1 MSKIITLILL
11 LLLVPAAYAE
21 TIKLPLQ
28 EFTSAG
34 ALEMRC
40 VSGGQNL
47 SIPIPERWNVR
58 NITLGLHYTVSN
70 NLIGEISQ
78 MAIKFNGELV
88 TQMKLNSLA
97 PDVTVDIPLPITY
110 LEPGY
115 NTVTFQVAQH
125 YMASQCEQP
134 CSPDLWTNISVRDS
148 FVEIEYDL
156 KPLPLKLG
164 EVANWIFDPKQF
176 PEGTVNLVIDE
187 SSAESVTTAG
197 VIASGIARHFDY
209 RKVKFSH
216 SPDIRSGMDNML
228 IGSGR
233 FTDSVLAKYGITP
246 AKTNGGGLVKIYH
259 LPGNREQA
267 ADSRHALVVITGA
280 DAKPLKIAAQTFAN
294 MSLPYPGTSELHAFE
309 FSMPDI
315 SMYGGR
321 QVLSSDKIYD
331 FNSMGMS
338 SSSFFGFSGKPSKRG
353 YIGSGSE
360 LSFRL
365 PPDFLIKQNQY
376 AKLVLNFAYGAGMR
390 QDSTISLSVNDK
402 QVRDIHLD
410 DANGNYIEGYK
421 IDLPTYLFKPGSNT
435 ITFKPY
441 LNTNRQVCDA
451 VNTDGLFVTLFDN
464 STLYFPPMPHFVEM
478 PKLELFAL
486 NGFPFTRWP
495 DGYETLVYLPK
506 HDRASI
512 DTAFNMIGMIT
523 QRNGF
528 PLFGTQVTFT
538 EPTNWNGD
546 MLVIGKSS
554 DIPASIMGRAPM
566 QADGISTVPYP
577 VSRGWDSETSISFS
591 KQKSG
596 LGEGSGLL
604 MEFESVNQKGRSV
617 VLVTAQTE
625 NDLLTLGDALL
636 EPGILS
642 RISGDVA
649 LIKLD
654 VPDYDLISLSSGKK
668 YSTGDK
674 GDISFIDS
682 FLYANKYIVYGL
694 IALAIVT
701 LSMIGYWLLRR
712 YREKRING
720 EKSASEQ

>member
-1 MSKIITLILL
+1 MSKIIALAMACASVLL
-11 LLLVPAAYAE
+11 FSSAHAE

-34 ALEMRC
+34 ALEIRC
-40 VSGGQNL
+40 ITGGQNL

-58 NITLGLHYTVSN
+58 NIKLGLHYTVSN
-70 NLIGEISQ
+70 SLIPEISQ
-78 MAIKFNGELV
+78 MAVKFNGELV

-97 PDVTVDIPLPITY
+97 PNATIDIPLPLTY

-125 YMASQCEQP
+125 YMMSQCEQP

-164 EVANWIFDPKQF
+164 EISDWIFDPKQF
-176 PEGTVNLVIDE
+176 PEATINLVMDE
-187 SSAESVTTAG
+187 TTPESVTFAG
-197 VIASGIARHFDY
+197 VVASGIARRFDY
-209 RKVKFSH
+209 RKVKFTH
-216 SPDIRSGMDNML
+216 SPEIMPDRDNVL
-228 IGSGR
+228 IGTSG

-246 AKTNGGGLVKIYH
+246 TQINDAGLVKVFH
-259 LPGNREQA
+259 LPGKAEGA
-267 ADSRHALVVITGA
+267 VDSSHALILITGK

-294 MSLPYPGTSELHAFE
+294 MSLSYPGTRELHAYE

-321 QVLSSDKIYD
+321 EVLNSDKVYD

-338 SSSFFGFSGKPSKRG
+338 TYSFYGFSGKPSKRG

-376 AKLVLNFAYGAGMR
+376 AKLVLNFSYGAGMR
-390 QDSTISLSVNDK
+390 SDSTLSLSVNEK

-410 DANGNYIEGYK
+410 NVGGNYIEGYK
-421 IDLPTYLFKPGSNT
+421 IDLPTYLFKPGTNT
-435 ITFKPY
+435 ISFKPF
-441 LNTNRQVCDA
+441 LNTIRQVCDA
-451 VNTDGLFVTLFDN
+451 VNTDGLFVTIFDN

-506 HDRASI
+506 HDSASI
-512 DTAFNMIGMIT
+512 DTAFNLIGMIT

-528 PLFGTQVTFT
+528 PLFGTQVAFA
-538 EPTNWNGD
+538 EPADWKGD
-546 MLVIGKSS
+546 MLVIGKAA
-554 DIPASIMGRAPM
+554 DIPASIVSRAPM
-566 QADGISTVPYP
+566 QADGLSTVPYP
-577 VSRGWDSETSISFS
+577 VSRGWDSETSISYS
-591 KQKSG
+591 RQKSG
-596 LGEGSGLL
+596 LGEGSGVL
-604 MEFESVNQKGRSV
+604 MEFESANQKGRSV

-625 NDLLTLGDALL
+625 KDLLTLGDALL

-642 RISGDVA
+642 RISGDMA

-654 VPDYDLISLSSGKK
+654 VPDYDLTSLSSGKK

-674 GDISFIDS
+674 GDISAVAS
-682 FLYANKYIVYGL
+682 FLYANKYAVYVL
-694 IALAIVT
+694 IALSIIL
-701 LSMIGYWLLRR
+701 LSVIGFWLLRR
-712 YREKRING
+712 YRAKRVAG
-720 EKSASEQ
+720 KQ